1 MNILII
7 GAGAYGLAL
16 ATVLSEKNTVTVYS
30 VNKEEINNN
39 INEILYNALFSY
51 KIFDM
56 YANRN
61 ELPGNYIDLL
71 FSYSIEVDWDELYK
85 SFIHFLSF
93 SLIKK

>member
-1 MNILII
+1 MN
-7 GAGAYGLAL
+7 AGEYQAGIAPYGYKKD
-16 ATVLSEKNTVTVYS
+16 TEVKNHLVIDENV
-30 VNKEEINNN
+30 
-39 INEILYNALFSY
+39 SY
-51 KIFDM
+51 IVQEIFDM